1 MYFTT
6 LKEAK
11 QFASA
16 RKKGFMQLAK
26 ETDDK
31 KRISMLKAAMKSVK
45 IKPNKAFG
53 IHKGYNVLG
62 Q

>member
-11 QFASA
+11 QFAST

-26 ETDDK
+26 ETNDK
-31 KRISMLKAAMKSVK
+31 KRISMLKSAMKTVK

-53 IHKGYNVLG
+53 TQKGYNVLG